1 LGHETVRRLA
11 GSRLNKISRRLA
23 QKGVL
28 AIIAVRIIPV
38 APFSLINL
46 VAGAS
51 HIRFRHFLIGTLIG
65 ELPGLLGISIFVDQI
80 GEAVRHPGPGSFVA
94 LIVAA
99 LLIVLG
105 VFGLRR
111 WLGKGTNSEVIGN

>member
-51 HIRFRHFLIGTLIG
+51 HIRFRHFFIGTLLG

-111 WLGKGTNSEVIGN
+111 WLMGEGVKRSS